1 MTDDQTGSDGKRSAL
16 SVLRIRR
23 MKKNADDTALLA
35 PNAGILSS
43 IGKRLRIELNADTT
57 PIPLRMLLV
66 ALKLLPPENTG
77 GTAAQ
82 TPPPKP
88 PKPDS

>member
-1 MTDDQTGSDGKRSAL
+1 
-16 SVLRIRR
+16 

-35 PNAGILSS
+35 PNAGILAS

-66 ALKLLPPENTG
+66 ALKLLPPENTS
-77 GTAAQ
+77 GTSTQ

-88 PKPDS
+88 AKPDS